1 MLKSQ
6 ITLVH
11 CYWYSIKSFWIL
23 SKREN
28 SKWSVLTM
36 MTWGYIYFFD
46 SVSHYFTLLCWDWTA
61 FVFED
66 FHFYGN
72 FRQVDHDFTLEK
84 PSHGINRTAAAIA
97 TDGSGKVENQDGPKV
112 SSIIPSLP
120 KDHQELWEFDMFS
133 RLANR
138 SS

>member
-1 MLKSQ
+1 MNFEQKWKLKM
-6 ITLVH
+6 ICFNLWWH
-11 CYWYSIKSFWIL
+11 EDISIFLIQFL
-23 SKREN
+23 S
-28 SKWSVLTM
+28 L
-36 MTWGYIYFFD
+36 
-46 SVSHYFTLLCWDWTA
+46 YFTLLCWNWTA

-84 PSHGINRTAAAIA
+84 PSQASGGGGSINRIAAAIA

-112 SSIIPSLP
+112 SSIIPSP

-138 SS
+138 SQVRYY